1 VVVRYWRWRL
11 CWSNTPSDGLRPCAD
26 FSHRHRVK
34 DEALQESAKPVE
46 KKGLSGTVAV
56 TAKY

>member
-1 VVVRYWRWRL
+1 
-11 CWSNTPSDGLRPCAD
+11 
-26 FSHRHRVK
+26 VK